1 MMAEK
6 TEYREPVNNK
16 SVNEKILIV
25 VVGTSGKDKG
35 KV

>member
-1 MMAEK
+1 MTDFVKNLKGLDQNLEG
-6 TEYREPVNNK
+6 
-16 SVNEKILIV
+16 LIV